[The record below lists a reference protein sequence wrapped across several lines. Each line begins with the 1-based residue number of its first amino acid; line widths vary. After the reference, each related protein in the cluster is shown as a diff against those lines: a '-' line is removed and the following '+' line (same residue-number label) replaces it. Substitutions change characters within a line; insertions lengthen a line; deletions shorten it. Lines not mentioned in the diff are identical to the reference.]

1 MEKQFVNYFGY
12 GSNRDLAMLAAI
24 IGRDEIEGIK
34 GKMLGHE
41 LCIQKLNNIPDLV
54 LPTAPVPQ
62 SPRFILQREFGDNF
76 ELYVTR
82 PKTDG
87 VTYGMIWQITPA
99 EYKLMLDWEMVE
111 FGLQDDISAV
121 AIDERGQLINVITP
135 GSLNPNLPVDVV
147 ITDEKYDDYIVDKQ
161 HILDVANRS
170 REEYYQN
177 IKK

>member
-1 MEKQFVNYFGY
+1 MEKQFINYFGY

-41 LCIQKLNNIPDLV
+41 LCVQKLNNIPDLV

-82 PKTDG
+82 PKLDG
-87 VTYGMIWQITPA
+87 VTYGTIW
-99 EYKLMLDWEMVE
+99 
-111 FGLQDDISAV
+111 
-121 AIDERGQLINVITP
+121 
-135 GSLNPNLPVDVV
+135 
-147 ITDEKYDDYIVDKQ
+147 
-161 HILDVANRS
+161 
-170 REEYYQN
+170 
-177 IKK
+177 